1 MATRK
6 ENIDIEYNEPQ
17 QEVVS
22 ASGVSNP
29 YESKTPAIG
38 YRP

>member
-17 QEVVS
+17 QETAPKS
-22 ASGVSNP
+22 IELAHNFHLRRTGL
-29 YESKTPAIG
+29 
-38 YRP
+38 